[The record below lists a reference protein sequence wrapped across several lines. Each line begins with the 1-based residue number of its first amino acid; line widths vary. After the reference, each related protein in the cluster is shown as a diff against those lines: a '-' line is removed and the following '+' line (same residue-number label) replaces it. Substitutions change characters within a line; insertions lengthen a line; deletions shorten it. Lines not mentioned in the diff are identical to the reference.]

1 MKRLLTLLV
10 ALLVFALPISGLA
23 SGEEAKRPR
32 LIIESGTVAPEAV
45 SGGEE
50 IELTVVIK
58 NIGKA
63 DAHYLSVKAC
73 SESEFFTLASDLNG
87 EFVQKLS
94 SGKTREFTFSFR
106 VDPRAVSGEYLL
118 HIEAVYE
125 DGSGMEYACEAV
137 FRAAIVQPVEI
148 SMDPVELP
156 AFVQSGSSFIQLIS
170 VYNPS
175 CAAAYNVHA
184 ALNVDGLVC
193 ASVFFPELAPGAQ
206 EVKELNVFVITL
218 SGGYG
223 PTGGELVLTYE
234 DESGEVKTVTTPV
247 SCTIT
252 EPETTTDEDGER
264 IAQEQKKQQTLS
276 KWWIS
281 VLAAV
286 AVIAILCSVIVVGKL
301 ARLAKM
307 K

>member
-32 LIIESGTVAPEAV
+32 LIIESGTVTPEAV

-63 DAHYLSVKAC
+63 DAHYLTVKAY

-125 DGSGMEYACEAV
+125 DESGMEYSCEAV
-137 FRAAIVQPVEI
+137 FRAAIIQPVEI

-156 AFVQSGSSFIQLIS
+156 AFVQSGSSFTQLIS

-193 ASVFFPELAPGAQ
+193 ASVFFPELAPGEQA
-206 EVKELNVFVITL
+206 VKELNVFVITL

-223 PTGGELVLTYE
+223 PTQGEVVLTYE
-234 DESGEVKTVTTPV
+234 DEDGAVKTSIIPV

-252 EPETTTDEDGER
+252 EPEKISDEDEER
-264 IAQEQKKQQTLS
+264 IAEEQKKQQTLS

-286 AVIAILCSVIVVGKL
+286 AVIAILCSIIVVGKL

>member
-1 MKRLLTLLV
+1 MKKII
-10 ALLVFALPISGLA
+10 ALLICLLLITLPISGLA
-23 SGEEAKRPR
+23 SGDEQKRPR

-63 DAHYLSVKAC
+63 DAHYLSVKAY

-118 HIEAVYE
+118 HFEAVYE
-125 DGSGMEYACEAV
+125 DGSGMEYSCEAV

-148 SMDPVELP
+148 NMDPVELP
-156 AFVQSGSSFIQLIS
+156 AFVQSGSSFTQLIS

-223 PTGGELVLTYE
+223 PTQGEVVLTYE
-234 DESGEVKTVTTPV
+234 DEDGAVKTSIIPV

-252 EPETTTDEDGER
+252 EPEKISDEDGEH
-264 IAQEQKKQQTLS
+264 IAEEQKKQQTLS

-281 VLAAV
+281 LLAAV
-286 AVIAILCSVIVVGKL
+286 AIIAILCSIIVVSKL

>member
-63 DAHYLSVKAC
+63 DAHYLTVKAY
-73 SESEFFTLASDLNG
+73 SESEFFTLASDPNG

-118 HIEAVYE
+118 YVEAVYE
-125 DGSGMEYACEAV
+125 DGSGMEYSCEAV
-137 FRAAIVQPVEI
+137 FRAAIIQPVEI

-193 ASVFFPELAPGAQ
+193 ASVFFPELAPGEQA
-206 EVKELNVFVITL
+206 VKELNVFVITL

-223 PTGGELVLTYE
+223 PTQGEVVLTYE
-234 DESGEVKTVTTPV
+234 DEDGAVKTSIIPI

-252 EPETTTDEDGER
+252 EPEKISDEDGGR
-264 IAQEQKKQQTLS
+264 IAEEQKKQQTLS

-286 AVIAILCSVIVVGKL
+286 AVIAILCSIIVVGKL